1 MKTHSSYTFRILVS
15 LGLWA
20 LLILFNAFTQQRFLA
35 YMQTVENRWMLS
47 SQVYQEILLIS
58 SMVRVPANIGNND
71 RKKIAGEVSD
81 HITRLIT
88 LHSDLALNVRG
99 REMQDLFHREGRLDE
114 DIRQF
119 IALAKAAQASLE
131 MGGKSLPISVEKAL
145 LAWFRSEAPTKMG
158 TVVSYFEKQ
167 MGDSRSKLSLWNFI
181 IAAVAAMTLLIQ
193 YFGVFR
199 PMGFE
204 IFETLMREEFSTMN
218 QQNSDRSNV
227 VQFPI
232 QAPARLRE
240 GEIIDAEKQDPL
252 SNSNKKVQNS

>member
-58 SMVRVPANIGNND
+58 SMVRVPANINQAD
-71 RKKIAGEVSD
+71 RKKIAGEVNE
-81 HITRLIT
+81 HIIQLIA

-119 IALAKAAQASLE
+119 IALAKAAQSSLE
-131 MGGKSLPISVEKAL
+131 MGGKSIPISVEKSM
-145 LAWFRSEAPTKMG
+145 LAWFRSQAPTKMG

-167 MGDSRSKLSLWNFI
+167 MGDSRSKLSLWNYI

-204 IFETLMREEFSTMN
+204 IFESLMREEFSSMA
-218 QQNSDRSNV
+218 QKSADRSNI

-232 QAPARLRE
+232 HAAARLRE
-240 GEIIDAEKQDPL
+240 SGDTEVEKQDPL
-252 SNSNKKVQNS
+252 NKSDKKVQNS